1 MKRDK
6 SGIVYYTI
14 FFTALFAISVYVLLD
29 TFVIPHA
36 ISRIET
42 VTESSDELDSG
53 QQNQG
58 LSDKPGMDDIS
69 ETGDIAQED
78 VSETENISEMGDMEQ
93 GDVSETENISERG
106 DAARDGVSES
116 EDLSNDV
123 RQTDSAG
130 RDNDDTS
137 SVDGI
142 YTDNSYQDDNI
153 SINIT
158 TQVYDNT
165 TVYIADVVLSNAGYL
180 KTALADDTFGANITE
195 KTSTQAESKNAILA
209 VNGDFYGA
217 DKKGYVIKNGVIY
230 RDSVRDDSEY
240 NDLAVYA
247 DGSFEIINEEN
258 ISAQQLV
265 DNGVVQL
272 FAFGPALVENGQIVV
287 DENTEVGKAMASN
300 PRTAIGIIDELAQLM
315 KSYGCEVAYNL
326 DGGGSSTMY
335 FNGQVISAIAI
346 FIVGCLVHGIITI
359 SGRSSMYDK
368 WYLMAGC
375 VFAVSAVMAGCIA
388 DRKAWNVNGR

>member
-6 SGIVYYTI
+6 GGIVYYTI
-14 FFTALFAISVYVLLD
+14 FFTALFSISAYVLLD
-29 TFVIPHA
+29 TFVIPHE

-42 VTESSDELDSG
+42 VTENSEFDSG
-53 QQNQG
+53 QQNQS
-58 LSDKPGMDDIS
+58 LTDKPGIDDIS
-69 ETGDIAQED
+69 ETGD
-78 VSETENISEMGDMEQ
+78 N
-93 GDVSETENISERG
+93 
-106 DAARDGVSES
+106 ARDGVSES
-116 EDLSNDV
+116 EDISNDV

-130 RDNDDTS
+130 RDNDDIS
-137 SVDGI
+137 SVDDI
-142 YTDNSYQDDNI
+142 YTDNSYQDNNI

-158 TQVYDNT
+158 TQVYDDT
-165 TVYIADVVLSNAGYL
+165 TVYIADVVLNNAGYL
-180 KTALADDTFGANITE
+180 KTALADDTFGTNITE

-217 DKKGYVIKNGVIY
+217 DKKGYVIKNGVVY

-240 NDLAVYA
+240 DDLAAYA

-300 PRTAIGIIDELAQLM
+300 PRTAIGIIDELH
-315 KSYGCEVAYNL
+315 YIFVVA
-326 DGGGSSTMY
+326 D
-335 FNGQVISAIAI
+335 
-346 FIVGCLVHGIITI
+346 
-359 SGRSSMYDK
+359 GRSSMYDK
-368 WYLMAGC
+368 RYWMAGC
-375 VFAVSAVMAGCIA
+375 VFAVGAVMAGCIA
-388 DRKAWNVNGR
+388 DRKACSAKEDKNE

>member
-14 FFTALFAISVYVLLD
+14 FFNALFAISVYVLLD

-165 TVYIADVVLSNAGYL
+165 TVYIANVVLSNAGYL
-180 KTALADDTFGANITE
+180 KTALADDTFGTNITE

-300 PRTAIGIIDELAQLM
+300 PRTAIGIIDELAQFM

-368 WYLMAGC
+368 WYWMAGC
-375 VFAVSAVMAGCIA
+375 VLAVSAVMAGCIA
-388 DRKAWNVNGR
+388 DRKTWNVNGR

>member
-1 MKRDK
+1 M
-6 SGIVYYTI
+6 
-14 FFTALFAISVYVLLD
+14 
-29 TFVIPHA
+29 
-36 ISRIET
+36 
-42 VTESSDELDSG
+42 TENSEFDSG
-53 QQNQG
+53 QQNQS
-58 LSDKPGMDDIS
+58 LTDKPGIDDIS
-69 ETGDIAQED
+69 ETGD
-78 VSETENISEMGDMEQ
+78 N
-93 GDVSETENISERG
+93 
-106 DAARDGVSES
+106 ARDGVSES
-116 EDLSNDV
+116 EDISNDV

-130 RDNDDTS
+130 RDNDDIS
-137 SVDGI
+137 SVDDI
-142 YTDNSYQDDNI
+142 YTDNSYQDNNI

-158 TQVYDNT
+158 TQVYDDT
-165 TVYIADVVLSNAGYL
+165 TVYIADIVLNNAGYL
-180 KTALADDTFGANITE
+180 KTALADDTFGTNITE

-217 DKKGYVIKNGVIY
+217 DKKGYVIKNGVVY

-240 NDLAVYA
+240 DDLAAYA

-300 PRTAIGIIDELAQLM
+300 PRTAIGIIDELHYIFVVADGRSSESEGLSIYELAQLM

-335 FNGQVISAIAI
+335 FNGQVINKPTTNGHS
-346 FIVGCLVHGIITI
+346 FKEREVSDIVYIG
-359 SGRSSMYDK
+359 Y
-368 WYLMAGC
+368 
-375 VFAVSAVMAGCIA
+375 
-388 DRKAWNVNGR
+388 